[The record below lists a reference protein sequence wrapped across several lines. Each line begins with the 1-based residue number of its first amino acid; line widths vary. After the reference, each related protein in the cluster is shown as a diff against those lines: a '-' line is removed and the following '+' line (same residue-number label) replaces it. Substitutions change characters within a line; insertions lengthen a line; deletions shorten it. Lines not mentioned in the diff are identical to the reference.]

1 MKNIIISTI
10 LIITIL
16 ATLSF
21 SGCNRAG
28 SAMNGSGVIIDKTLQ
43 VTDFSDIDAEGPF
56 ALEIIQSDIYNVIL
70 SVDENLISRVLVSS
84 GNRTLKLRIQAPASF
99 FPTNLKIKIGMPIIK
114 NLVLADEAMV
124 SLSGFPRLDV
134 FNLVL
139 KQASSLN
146 GYLEAGNIDF
156 NVSGKSLVN
165 LKGKAQRLQ
174 LECSGESNLDL
185 IDFILSSANV
195 RVIGAS
201 EANLTVNGRFDV
213 VMDDASKILYSGNPV
228 FYNTSISGDSIMSRK

>member
-56 ALEIIQSDIYNVIL
+56 SLEVVQSDFYNVIL

-99 FPTNLKIKIGMPIIK
+99 FPTSLKIKIGMPIIK

-228 FYNTSISGDSIMSRK
+228 FYNTSISGDSTMSRK